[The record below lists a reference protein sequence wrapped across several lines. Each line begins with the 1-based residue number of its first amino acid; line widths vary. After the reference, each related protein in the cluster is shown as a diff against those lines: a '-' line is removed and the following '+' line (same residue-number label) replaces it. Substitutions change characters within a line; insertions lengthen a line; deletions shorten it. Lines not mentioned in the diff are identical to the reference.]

1 MAQSDY
7 KVGHKARV
15 KSTGIEV
22 TISQISDHGFAVVRF
37 ECGYE
42 RMLLINQLTP
52 YAHKPAALRAIRAA

>member
-1 MAQSDY
+1 MTQSNF
-7 KVGHKARV
+7 KIGHKARV

-42 RMLLINQLTP
+42 RMLLINQLKP
-52 YAHKPAALRAIRAA
+52 YEHKPAALRAIRAA

>member
-7 KVGHKARV
+7 KVGGKARV

-22 TISQISDHGFAVVRF
+22 TINQISEHGFAVVQF

-42 RMLLINQLTP
+42 RMLLVNQLQP
-52 YAHKPAALRAIRAA
+52 YIHKPAAARASQAA